1 MTINVD
7 IKVVQFG
14 QIRLQIG
21 KPVSLVEG
29 YKKDK
34 VREIVRYREPQE
46 TASRGFEIQYD
57 EELTSYVVPQTTG

>member
-1 MTINVD
+1 MPINVE

-14 QIRLQIG
+14 QIRLEIG
-21 KPVSLVEG
+21 KPISPVEES
-29 YKKDK
+29 KKDR

-46 TASRGFEIQYD
+46 TASRGFEVQYD